1 MRQSRR
7 IIKKRFQKTGSR
19 HSNRCEE
26 VGLPTFRNISICDVT
41 IRDCETALYLE
52 GLEQRHVSNVTIQN
66 VDAQAQTA
74 GVIRYMDNL
83 CLKNVHIQASDGSCR
98 PEITD
103 SENLLWQ

>member
-1 MRQSRR
+1 MP
-7 IIKKRFQKTGSR
+7 
-19 HSNRCEE
+19 EE
-26 VGLPTFRNISICDVT
+26 VALPTFRNISICDVT